1 MRYRLVLCMV
11 MAVVVAAAPALA
23 AGQAMS
29 MGSSSAMHGGKMAGM
44 PMMSG
49 QISVLIDNRPQHY
62 SPPPMMMNGSVMVPM
77 RGIFESLGA
86 KVTWDSKTEQVT
98 AMRGRTEV
106 LLKVGDRN
114 ATVNGKRM
122 TLESA
127 PHMYQNAVFVP
138 LRFVS
143 ESLGANVKW
152 DASAHRVMIAT
163 AGMPSHLA
171 AMRPRPSASRHM
183 ASAPRGDAVV
193 DVSLVDGKIT
203 LKPTTVKAGAIEFA
217 VRNDGTYTHALAI
230 VGMTQKTRDLSPG
243 GKAALTVTLKPG
255 TYTLYCPVD
264 NHRAMGMETKLK
276 VE

>member
-44 PMMSG
+44 PMTSG
-49 QISVLIDNRPQHY
+49 QIQVLIDSKPQQY

-86 KVTWDSKTEQVT
+86 KVNWNSKTEQVT
-98 AMRGRTEV
+98 AMRGRSEV
-106 LLKVGDRN
+106 MLKVGDRN
-114 ATVNGKRM
+114 AMVNGRQM
-122 TLESA
+122 MLESA

-163 AGMPSHLA
+163 AGMPSHAA
-171 AMRPRPSASRHM
+171 AMHPTSATPG
-183 ASAPRGDAVV
+183 AANV

-203 LKPTTVKAGAIEFA
+203 LKPTTVKAGAVQFA
-217 VRNDGTYTHALAI
+217 VHNDGTYPHAFAI
-230 VGMTQKTRDLSPG
+230 EGTTSKTRDLSPG
-243 GKAALTVTLKPG
+243 ERATLKATLKPG
-255 TYTLYCPVD
+255 TYTLYCPVGR
-264 NHRAMGMETKLK
+264 HRAMGMETKLK
-276 VE
+276 VQ